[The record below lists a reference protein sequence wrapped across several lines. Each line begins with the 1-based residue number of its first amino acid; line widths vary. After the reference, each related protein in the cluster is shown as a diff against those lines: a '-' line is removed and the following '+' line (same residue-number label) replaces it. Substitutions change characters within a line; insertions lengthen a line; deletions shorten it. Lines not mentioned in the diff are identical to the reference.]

1 MSVYTNS
8 KAAAKLHAFR
18 YTEAVLELLGER
30 DPIEVM
36 DRHVAALKKLI
47 RGLTDEQLRTRESPR
62 KWSIL
67 EVLGHLADTEI
78 VYRYRLR
85 MIVAEPG
92 CRIVGYDQD
101 AWAKRLRYNEQDP
114 ALVMKEI
121 AAVRGATVRWLRGLS
136 DAELD
141 RSGEHDERGE
151 ESARHVVRMV
161 AGHDLLHRQQ
171 IARIRSV
178 VAPPAG

>member
-1 MSVYTNS
+1 MSVFTNS
-8 KAAAKLHAFR
+8 KSGAKVHAFR

-30 DPIEVM
+30 DPMQVLRE
-36 DRHVAALKKLI
+36 HVPALKKAI
-47 RGLTDEQLRTRESPR
+47 KGLNETQLRTRESPR

-67 EVLGHLADTEI
+67 EVLGHLSDTEL

-92 CRIVGYDQD
+92 CNIVGYDQD

-121 AAVRGATVRWLRGLS
+121 EAMRGATLRWLDSLT
-136 DAELD
+136 DTELA
-141 RSGEHDERGE
+141 RAGEHDERGE

-161 AGHDLLHRQQ
+161 AGHDLVHRKQ
-171 IARIRSV
+171 IERIRAV
-178 VAPPAG
+178 VAPGG

>member
-1 MSVYTNS
+1 MSVFTNS
-8 KAAAKLHAFR
+8 KSAAKEHAFR

-36 DRHVAALKKLI
+36 AGHVPWLKKTI
-47 RGLTDEQLRTRESPR
+47 KGLTPEQLRMRESPR

-67 EVLGHLADTEI
+67 EVLGHLSDTEI

-92 CRIVGYDQD
+92 CNIVGYDQD
-101 AWAKRLRYNEQDP
+101 AWAKRLKYQEQD
-114 ALVMKEI
+114 ASDVMKEI
-121 AAVRGATVRWLRGLS
+121 ESVRNATLRWLRTLG
-136 DAELD
+136 DTELN

-151 ESARHVVRMV
+151 ESVRHIIRMV
-161 AGHDLLHRQQ
+161 AGHDLLHRSQ
-171 IARIRSV
+171 IERIRAV
-178 VAPPAG
+178 VAPA

>member
-1 MSVYTNS
+1 MSIYTNS
-8 KAAAKLHAFR
+8 KTSARVHAFR

-30 DPIEVM
+30 DPLEVM
-36 DRHVAALKKLI
+36 RAHVPWLKKAI
-47 RGLTDEQLRTRESPR
+47 KGLSDEQLRQRETPR

-67 EVLGHLADTEI
+67 EVLGHLADTEL

-121 AAVRGATVRWLRGLS
+121 EAMRVATLRWLESLS
-136 DAELD
+136 ESELD
-141 RSGEHDERGE
+141 RAGEHDERGE
-151 ESARHVVRMV
+151 ESARHVMKMV
-161 AGHDLLHRQQ
+161 AGHDLVHRQQ
-171 IARIRSV
+171 IERIRSV
-178 VAPPAG
+178 VAPAR